1 MPSPII
7 ETKDLKF
14 SFNEVDYI
22 LNGIDLKV
30 DEGSIY
36 GFLGPN
42 GAGKTTTFRLLLG
55 LLKCRVNC
63 VNLFGKDISL
73 FPKEIYAEIGALI
86 ETPSLYEHL
95 TGYENLEITRRIKN
109 VPKKYLAEA
118 LEMVRLTGSADQK
131 VSKYSL
137 GMKQRLGL
145 ANALISRPRLLI
157 LDEPTN
163 GLDPNGILET
173 RELLQSLNRDYST
186 TILISSHLLQEI
198 EKIVTHVGIIN
209 KGSLVFQGTYQDL
222 QELQREQSMLHIRA
236 NDNDKAHDLLTRDYK
251 VTKTADN
258 YIAVNY
264 VGDRNTAEIC
274 RMRVSAGLDIYDLHE
289 HKQDLKTAFFQ
300 LTKN

>member
-86 ETPSLYEHL
+86 ETPSLYD
-95 TGYENLEITRRIKN
+95 IS
-109 VPKKYLAEA
+109 P
-118 LEMVRLTGSADQK
+118 D
-131 VSKYSL
+131 
-137 GMKQRLGL
+137 MK
-145 ANALISRPRLLI
+145 IW
-157 LDEPTN
+157 
-163 GLDPNGILET
+163 
-173 RELLQSLNRDYST
+173 
-186 TILISSHLLQEI
+186 
-198 EKIVTHVGIIN
+198 K
-209 KGSLVFQGTYQDL
+209 
-222 QELQREQSMLHIRA
+222 
-236 NDNDKAHDLLTRDYK
+236 
-251 VTKTADN
+251 
-258 YIAVNY
+258 
-264 VGDRNTAEIC
+264 
-274 RMRVSAGLDIYDLHE
+274 
-289 HKQDLKTAFFQ
+289 
-300 LTKN
+300 